1 MTMLHAM
8 STPRWTAA
16 ALFLTFLAGPGDP
29 KLKESDHKALG
40 RLVRTYFTAKN
51 EEKGIFEA
59 GQKVIDQIQ
68 SLEKRLKGEKLLAS
82 VADWEQVFRMA
93 TEEGLKENFK
103 KRGEVSPQKVNEL
116 SFAYCVPKKP
126 AKGAL
131 PLILIACGEGE
142 SPAAHLDA
150 HWNDPALREGAILM
164 AVDLGKD
171 SQSWGVFALA
181 PGASFPNV
189 TTQLMTALKLIQD
202 QFPVDYNRRFLAGS
216 GKGFAATE
224 ITAACLPYLFAGV
237 IGIGDVTAA
246 DLANFENFRALPTLF
261 LKGGEGAK
269 AIEAKLTELGYSNVT
284 LQPEGGVAQA
294 LEWMGKNLR
303 NAYPAHITYVPK
315 IDRAGSA
322 PWLSLGGFQVTEQPR
337 IEARSDKASNT
348 ITIDAQKIAT
358 LVVYLNDEL
367 VDLDKPVKFVINGA
381 AHERKVERNPVD
393 MMQNQFYV
401 GDWGR
406 VFTASVTPDVPP
418 QTAK

>member
-1 MTMLHAM
+1 MLPAM

-16 ALFLTFLAGPGDP
+16 ALLLTFLAGPGEL

-40 RLVRTYFTAKN
+40 KLVRTYFTAKL

-59 GQKVIDQIQ
+59 GQKVIDQIE
-68 SLEKRLKGEKLLAS
+68 SVEKRLKGEKLLAS
-82 VADWEQVFRMA
+82 VADWEQVFRLA
-93 TEEGLKENFK
+93 TEEGLKETLK
-103 KRGEVSPQKVNEL
+103 KRGEVSPQKINEL

-131 PLILIACGEGE
+131 PLVLIACNEGE
-142 SPAAHLDA
+142 TPAAHLDA

-171 SQSWGVFALA
+171 PQSWGIFATT
-181 PGASFPNV
+181 PGSSFPGS
-189 TTQLMTALKLIQD
+189 TTQLMTALALIQD
-202 QFPVDYNRRFLAGS
+202 QFPVDYNRRFIAGS
-216 GKGFAATE
+216 GKGYAATE
-224 ITAACLPYLFAGV
+224 ITAACFPYVFAGV
-237 IGIGDVTAA
+237 IGIGDVSAA
-246 DLANFENFRALPTLF
+246 DLANLENFRTLPTLF

-269 AIEAKLTELGYSNVT
+269 AIEAKLAELGYSNAT

-294 LEWMGKNLR
+294 WEWLSKNSR

-322 PWLSLGGFQVTEQPR
+322 PWLSLGGFQVAEQPR
-337 IEARSDKASNT
+337 IDARSDKATNT
-348 ITIDAQKIAT
+348 ITIDAQKVAT

-381 AHERKVERNPVD
+381 AHERKIERNPMD
-393 MMQNQFYV
+393 MIQNQFNG

-406 VFTASVTPDVPP
+406 IFTASVTPDVPP
-418 QTAK
+418 QPAK